1 MGLDEKPTRSRWQR
15 WIWSRGAI
23 PEYSRRAQ
31 RESLLNGLETSLR
44 RVANRTFAKLTRR
57 HALQGMLAASGLA
70 LVGCSTGVPG
80 VGQSSADDAL
90 LAWPAEDRW
99 PEQFHKALP
108 KIQEAYRFA
117 VANQDLLQWMPCF
130 CGCGEWGHTSN
141 AHCYVQ
147 EMRNDGSVL
156 LDPMSYG

>member
-1 MGLDEKPTRSRWQR
+1 M
-15 WIWSRGAI
+15 
-23 PEYSRRAQ
+23 
-31 RESLLNGLETSLR
+31 R
-44 RVANRTFAKLTRR
+44 RVSTRTSRKLTRR
-57 HALQGMLAASGLA
+57 HALQGALAASGLA
-70 LVGCSTGVPG
+70 LVGCSSG

-99 PEQFHKALP
+99 PEQFYKASAR
-108 KIQEAYRFA
+108 IQETYRYA

-130 CGCGEWGHTSN
+130 CGCGEWGHKSN
-141 AHCYVQ
+141 AGCYVQ

>member
-1 MGLDEKPTRSRWQR
+1 
-15 WIWSRGAI
+15 
-23 PEYSRRAQ
+23 
-31 RESLLNGLETSLR
+31 
-44 RVANRTFAKLTRR
+44 
-57 HALQGMLAASGLA
+57 
-70 LVGCSTGVPG
+70 VGCSSS

-90 LAWPAEDRW
+90 LAWPADDRW
-99 PEQFHKALP
+99 PEQFSKASAR
-108 KIQEAYRFA
+108 IQETYRFA

-141 AHCYVQ
+141 ASCYVQ